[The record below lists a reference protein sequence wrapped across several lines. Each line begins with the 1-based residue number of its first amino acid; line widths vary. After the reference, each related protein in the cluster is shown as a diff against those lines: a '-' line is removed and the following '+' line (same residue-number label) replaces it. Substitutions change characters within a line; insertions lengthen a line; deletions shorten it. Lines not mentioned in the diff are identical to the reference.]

1 MATGLSSLSQKGKV
15 VHYAHLPYVF
25 PSATERRKVAT
36 AFKVEHGKN
45 EAWLRLVAPVTQ
57 PPNVELIEH
66 TYRSTSRRIH
76 SHNPTPTPGPGASPR
91 CSTDP
96 KHHTN
101 LQVAPRDGSVW

>member
-1 MATGLSSLSQKGKV
+1 MSQKGKV

-57 PPNVELIEH
+57 PPNIADLEH
-66 TYRSTSRRIH
+66 TYRSTMH
-76 SHNPTPTPGPGASPR
+76 PKTQPSHNPTPTPGPGASPR

-96 KHHTN
+96 KPITN
-101 LQVAPRDGSVW
+101 LQAAPRDGSIR